1 MVSNYEMK
9 HKFKRMLE
17 MIRSSACFC
26 SLFFY
31 SMAKYPLDVTSA
43 TGTRQDTL

>member
-9 HKFKRMLE
+9 HKFKTMLDT
-17 MIRSSACFC
+17 IRSSAWFC

-31 SMAKYPLDVTSA
+31 SMVKYPLHVTSA
-43 TGTRQDTL
+43 TGTTQDKL